1 MHEPVNYGIAD
12 KHILIAGAYR
22 VRAWRHKCERPHLP
36 FVFCEA
42 VL

>member
-1 MHEPVNYGIAD
+1 MHEPANYGIAGIAD

-22 VRAWRHKCERPHLP
+22 DRAMEAQVRASSPAIC
-36 FVFCEA
+36 